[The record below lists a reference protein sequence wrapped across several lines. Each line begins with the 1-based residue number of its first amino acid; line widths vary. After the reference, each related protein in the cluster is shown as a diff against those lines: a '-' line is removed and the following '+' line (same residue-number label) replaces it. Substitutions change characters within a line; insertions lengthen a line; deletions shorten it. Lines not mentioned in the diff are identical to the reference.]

1 MPRRS
6 RLFLFPTL
14 KGSSLI
20 VFKRA
25 FLLYF
30 ICSENTRQEIW
41 IIRCKYRVRQVTAVS
56 RKKKAARKWTYRE
69 NPMQI
74 KICQRSAPVWL
85 MSVLQI
91 QQTIPYN
98 ARKAVKE
105 VCKIE
110 AGKGVIG
117 REDMEMAF
125 PPVFSNLNLVVVAG
139 YDSVEKR
146 RTWRPVGPCVR
157 RFYFCI
163 GFYQVI
169 SFSW

>member
-1 MPRRS
+1 
-6 RLFLFPTL
+6 
-14 KGSSLI
+14 
-20 VFKRA
+20 
-25 FLLYF
+25 
-30 ICSENTRQEIW
+30 
-41 IIRCKYRVRQVTAVS
+41 
-56 RKKKAARKWTYRE
+56 
-69 NPMQI
+69 
-74 KICQRSAPVWL
+74 

-146 RTWRPVGPCVR
+146 PTWRPVGPCVR
-157 RFYFCI
+157 RFFFCI
-163 GFYQVI
+163 CFCEVI
-169 SFSW
+169 SFL